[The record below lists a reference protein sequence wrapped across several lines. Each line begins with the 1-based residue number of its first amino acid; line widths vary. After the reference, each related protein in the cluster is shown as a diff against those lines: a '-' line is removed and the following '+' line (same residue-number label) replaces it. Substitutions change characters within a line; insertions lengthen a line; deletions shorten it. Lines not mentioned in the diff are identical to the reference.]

1 MAYVL
6 KKRRTGIVSAE
17 VVYVKKDESFSQ
29 LLLFIPFSGN
39 KDVFRGTEA
48 VCELV

>member
-6 KKRRTGIVSAE
+6 KKRRTGSVSTE
-17 VVYVKKDESFSQ
+17 VVYVKKDESFSW

-39 KDVFRGTEA
+39 KDIFRDAEA